1 MMALTTSL
9 SERPVLTMVLG
20 RPTLCLGT
28 LGCLVRLWICRRWCG
43 ARRGS
48 GLLELMRETLLGI
61 RWLVLEISMVMVW
74 TMCALERRMP
84 LAGLGGTRLISMSV
98 RRTVCMV

>member
-1 MMALTTSL
+1 M
-9 SERPVLTMVLG
+9 
-20 RPTLCLGT
+20 
-28 LGCLVRLWICRRWCG
+28 
-43 ARRGS
+43 
-48 GLLELMRETLLGI
+48 LELMRETLLGI